1 MTLKRKIQGLIRS
14 YESKVVHN
22 MIVIKNGTLNEMNI
36 QQSNDRMLDKIELL
50 KNYQKNKL

>member
-14 YESKVVHN
+14 YESKVVNN
-22 MIVIKNGTLNEMNI
+22 MIVIKNGTLNEINI

-50 KNYQKNKL
+50 KKLLEK

>member
-22 MIVIKNGTLNEMNI
+22 MIVIKNGTLNEINI
-36 QQSNDRMLDKIELL
+36 QQSKSNDRMLDKIELL
-50 KNYQKNKL
+50 KKLLEK

>member
-22 MIVIKNGTLNEMNI
+22 MIVIKNGTLNEINI
-36 QQSNDRMLDKIELL
+36 QQSNDIMLDKIELL
-50 KNYQKNKL
+50 KKLLEK

>member
-14 YESKVVHN
+14 YESTVVHN
-22 MIVIKNGTLNEMNI
+22 MIVIKNGTLNEINI

-50 KNYQKNKL
+50 KKLLEK